1 MSKQNRRNFM
11 KKTALGS
18 IGLASV
24 SSMAMSAKSYRN
36 IIGANDRLNVAIAGL
51 GRRLGAFYEPIALKE
66 SNVRLLY
73 LCDAKLDQMDKAATK
88 FAEHIT
94 YKPKLQQDIF
104 KVLDDK
110 EVDVLINAMP
120 DHWHTPG
127 TIMAM
132 KSGKHVYVEKPS
144 SCTME
149 ENELL
154 VEATE
159 HYGKVVQ
166 MGNQQRSSGHTQE
179 VIKKIHDGIIGE
191 AYKAVAFYSNRRG
204 NVPLQQKAAIP
215 EGLDWNLW
223 QGPAVHR
230 EYTSETWNYNWHWYG
245 WNYGTAELG
254 NNATH
259 ELDVARWALNVDY
272 PQMVEVESAKRHFV
286 DDGWEMYDTMLAR
299 FIFENNK
306 QIEWDGKSRNGFNTY
321 GSGRGVIIYGTEG
334 SVFVN
339 RGVHR
344 IYDRRGELIA
354 ESKGT
359 SNEAGV
365 ALGGGG
371 NMSTTHVMNFFDT
384 IRGKAS
390 ANAPIDDAN
399 ISMAMV
405 HYANVSSRIG
415 QNFEIDSKKGT
426 MFNRDAMQHWGKPYE
441 DSWKKKFME
450 L

>member
-24 SSMAMSAKSYRN
+24 PSMAMSAKSYRN

-259 ELDVARWALNVDY
+259 ELDIARWALNVDY

-344 IYDRRGELIA
+344 IYDRRGELIE

-426 MFNRDAMQHWGKPYE
+426 MFNRDAMLHWGKPYE
-441 DSWKKKFME
+441 DSWKNKFME

>member
-24 SSMAMSAKSYRN
+24 PSMAMPAKSYRN

-344 IYDRRGELIA
+344 IYDRRGELIE

-426 MFNRDAMQHWGKPYE
+426 MFNRDAMLHWGKPYE
-441 DSWKKKFME
+441 DSWKNKFME